1 MKNIKNS
8 QPEYPQPA
16 TRNPNTRNSKIVI
29 IKYNAGNVYSVSSA
43 LKRLGYDAVI
53 TSDLKEIKSADKVI
67 FPGVG
72 EASSAMEYL
81 KQTKLDKVI
90 PQLKQPFLGVCLGL
104 QLLCNYSEERETKCL
119 SIFDEDVKRFP
130 PKEKVPHM
138 GWNSIKFSDSKLFIN
153 VPNES
158 FVYFVHSYFA
168 GLSDN
173 TIAETNYILPFSSA
187 LQKDNFYALQFHPE
201 KSGKVGEQILKNFI
215 ELC

>member
-1 MKNIKNS
+1 M
-8 QPEYPQPA
+8 
-16 TRNPNTRNSKIVI
+16 KIVI

-43 LKRLGYDAVI
+43 LKRIGYEAII
-53 TSDLKEIKSADKVI
+53 TSNLDEIKSADKII

-81 KQTKLDKVI
+81 RDTKLDVLI
-90 PQLKQPFLGVCLGL
+90 PELTQPFLGVCLGL
-104 QLLCNYSEERETKCL
+104 QLLCNSSEEGETKCL
-119 SIFDEDVKRFP
+119 GIFNQVVKRFP

-138 GWNSIKFSDSKLFIN
+138 GWNSFKFSDSKLFN
-153 VPNES
+153 DVENNS

-168 GLSDN
+168 DLSEN
-173 TIAETNYILPFSSA
+173 TIAETNYIQPFSSA

-201 KSGKVGEQILKNFI
+201 KSGKIGEQILRNFI